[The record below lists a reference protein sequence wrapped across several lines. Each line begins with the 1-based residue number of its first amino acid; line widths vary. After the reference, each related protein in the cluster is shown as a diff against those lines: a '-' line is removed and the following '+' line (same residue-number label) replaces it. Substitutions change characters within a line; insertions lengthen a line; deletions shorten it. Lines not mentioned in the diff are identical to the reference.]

1 MPLSQVW
8 YQQRVYLE
16 TLEDGWKGPG
26 TLAPDD
32 RNLSLAEKTA
42 LKLLSAHDLPEPQL
56 FTDSDGSAELHWPD
70 KRLSV
75 TLDAESGLWLN
86 VYQKPPQWI
95 EFPLAHLSTFAAN
108 EIAKLYHSCLESS
121 VHAVFAS

>member
-1 MPLSQVW
+1 MTLSQAW
-8 YQQRVYLE
+8 CQQRVYLK

-32 RNLSLAEKTA
+32 RNLSLAEKTV
-42 LKLLSAHDLPEPQL
+42 LKLLSVHNVPEPQL
-56 FTDSDGSAELHWPD
+56 FADSDGSAELHWPD

-75 TLDAESGLWLN
+75 TLDTENGLWLN
-86 VYQKPPQWI
+86 VYQCPPQWI

-108 EIAKLYHSCLESS
+108 EIAKLYHSFSESS